1 MGMMKIV
8 AFKLGKEE
16 YGLDIKHVQSI
27 ERINQFTRV
36 PNASVHVKGVINL
49 RGNVTPIIDLTSK
62 LGMGEARLTEQTRV
76 IIIHFGDSQLGFIVD
91 ETSDVLNVESESIE
105 FADSSSSLDSVYF
118 NGIAKIESRLI
129 ILLNIE
135 ELLSNLNN

>member
-1 MGMMKIV
+1 MEITKIV

-16 YGLDIKHVQSI
+16 YGLDIEHVQSI

-62 LGMGEARLTEQTRV
+62 LGMGKAQLTDHTRV
-76 IIIHFGDSQLGFIVD
+76 IIIQYRDSQLGFIVD
-91 ETSDVLNVESESIE
+91 ETSDVLNVETESIE
-105 FADSSSSLDSVYF
+105 FADASDFNSVF
-118 NGIAKIESRLI
+118 FRGIAKIETRLI

-135 ELLSNLNN
+135 ELLKEI